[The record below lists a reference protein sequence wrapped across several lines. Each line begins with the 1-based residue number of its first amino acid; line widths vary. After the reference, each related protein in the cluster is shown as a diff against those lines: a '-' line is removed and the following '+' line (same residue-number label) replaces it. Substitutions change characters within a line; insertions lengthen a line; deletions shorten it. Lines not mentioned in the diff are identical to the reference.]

1 MGQVA
6 GVEAACLFSFYMPHA
21 TRHARSAYML
31 TSALARARPRGGA
44 RHATVLLL
52 AAVSL
57 ASLTTVA
64 RASGDCADGRLGI
77 PTRTDNFCS

>member
-1 MGQVA
+1 
-6 GVEAACLFSFYMPHA
+6 
-21 TRHARSAYML
+21 ML
-31 TSALARARPRGGA
+31 TNALALLRPRGGA
-44 RHATVLLL
+44 RRAAGLLL

-57 ASLTTVA
+57 ASLATVA